1 MKFVFALT
9 SILTVGGLLAQAPN
23 SLRGGPSQP
32 VEPYKVIGNIYY
44 VGAVNISSHI
54 IVTSEGL
61 ILLDTGTQEML
72 PGIRTNLKKL
82 GYTLQDIKII
92 LSSHAHWDHVEGHAA
107 MKELSGAKVMAV
119 GEDAAAISSG
129 IDNSAAGAAGWN
141 PVEVDR
147 VLQDGD
153 TVTLGDV
160 TMQAHLT
167 PGHTK
172 GCTAWTMTVE
182 EDGES
187 YSVLFVGGT
196 GINLSLGVKL
206 LNNERHPSIVEDY
219 ARTFRVLKSLE
230 VDVFLAQHPSMYEMA
245 DKLERLKAGANP
257 NPFIDPEGY
266 QRFLEQ
272 EEGNY
277 LKQLEEERAALR

>member
-9 SILTVGGLLAQAPN
+9 SILTVSGLLAQAPN

-230 VDVFLAQHPSMYEMA
+230 VDVFLAQHPSMYGMA

-277 LKQLEEERAALR
+277 LKQLKEERAALR